1 MTGRSDAATDLQD
14 EIAQLRRKVDDLI
27 ANRAPPFVAEAAG
40 RAKET
45 ARESYDMARERLDTL
60 SARIRERPLTAV
72 LVAAGLGYVL
82 ARGLRR

>member
-1 MTGRSDAATDLQD
+1 MTGHSNAETDLQD

-45 ARESYDMARERLDTL
+45 ARESYGWARERLDTL
-60 SARIRERPLTAV
+60 SARVRERPLTAV
-72 LVAAGLGYVL
+72 LMAVGLGFLL